1 MADQTASLPAPHE
14 EPAAPG
20 ALPAAAGEVAA
31 PVKRLVRDFLS
42 YVGEVS
48 VMLGQGVQFVAKGQ
62 VDIRDLLQQMA
73 LIGFNSIPIAMLTS
87 LMSGMVIS
95 LYFTPFLQQYGQG
108 PLSGGFVTLSLAR
121 ELVPVLTGVVV
132 AARAGSTIAAEL
144 GTMKVSEQIDALRAL
159 AVSPVQ
165 YLVVPRVIASVV
177 MLPVV
182 CAIADAVGVMGGYII
197 TNYYGVPAS
206 TFPASLRQIVE
217 PRDFYMGLVKTLVF
231 GLILS
236 TVGCREGL
244 NTEGG
249 ATEVGRAT
257 TNAVVISIVL
267 IYISNFFL
275 AAVMFPRTVT
285 F

>member
-1 MADQTASLPAPHE
+1 MADQTALLPAPHDD
-14 EPAAPG
+14 PSGAG
-20 ALPAAAGEVAA
+20 ALPAVAGEVAA
-31 PVKRLVRDFLS
+31 PLKRVVRDCLS

-48 VMLGQGVQFVAKGQ
+48 VMLGQGLRFVGKGQ
-62 VDIRDLLQQMA
+62 VDVRDLLQQMA
-73 LIGFNSIPIAMLTS
+73 LIGFNSIPIALLTS

-108 PLSGGFVTLSLAR
+108 PLSGGFVTLSLSR
-121 ELVPVLTGVVV
+121 ELVPVLTGVVM

-177 MLPVV
+177 MLPIV
-182 CAIADAVGVMGGYII
+182 CAIADAVGVLGGYLV

-217 PRDFYMGLVKTLVF
+217 PRDFYMGLIKTLVF

-244 NTEGG
+244 KTEGG

-275 AAVMFPRTVT
+275 ASVMFPRTVK